1 MGKDSSYE
9 FQLSA
14 LTTKQNVLRQRL
26 ERFQKLKEDVLADNE
41 RLVKSAIE
49 LKEVMN
55 QQEETI
61 DSVRRSRGR
70 KGDTNK
76 ISGFERDLNNVKRL
90 VGPLVESIIRKR
102 SE

>member
-1 MGKDSSYE
+1 
-9 FQLSA
+9 
-14 LTTKQNVLRQRL
+14 
-26 ERFQKLKEDVLADNE
+26 LKEDVLADNQ

-55 QQEETI
+55 QQEDTI
-61 DSVRRSRGR
+61 ASVRNSRGR
-70 KGDTNK
+70 KGDTNR
-76 ISGFERDLNNVKRL
+76 ISNFERDLNNVKRL